1 MKKDKNLPDQLTK
14 HHIEPK
20 SRKYIGIVGVCKVPR
35 LLHELYHHLFGNM
48 KPDEIL
54 EFLNRTFWNNMF
66 EITIKK
72 KPP

>member
-1 MKKDKNLPDQLTK
+1 MKKEKNLPDQLTR
-14 HHIEPK
+14 HHIEPS
-20 SRKYIGIVGVCKVPR
+20 SRNYMGITGVCKVPR

-48 KPDEIL
+48 MPYEIL